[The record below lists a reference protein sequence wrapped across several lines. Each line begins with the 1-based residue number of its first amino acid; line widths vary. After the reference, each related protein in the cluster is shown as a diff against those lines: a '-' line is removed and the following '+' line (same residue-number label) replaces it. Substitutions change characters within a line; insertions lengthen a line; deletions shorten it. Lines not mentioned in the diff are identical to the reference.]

1 MKFADSLYDRVMEIR
16 DERDIYI
23 AYANHRGMTNQ
34 IIFDESTLPFSKR
47 VIIASIDSAIDG
59 LMSGKYQPIHPS
71 SQGSVEKE
79 IDGLQSLALRLSDY
93 VKIDDEDKE
102 LVDKINS
109 IGEEALEN
117 KEYMKLNMKYFMRA
131 RKDDSR

>member
-1 MKFADSLYDRVMEIR
+1 MEIR